1 MSYLLHAEGQQFSII
16 ERVYDLDAA
25 SNKTIR
31 LEAVIEEGLSF
42 ARAKALLKHLIK
54 QASVVK
60 ELEYVSPIETDTP
73 IEGSSSSKS
82 EVLQSNAGLYIGRT
96 FDGIPYERL
105 SG

>member
-1 MSYLLHAEGQQFSII
+1 MSYLLHAEGKQFSSI
-16 ERVYDLDAA
+16 ERVYDVDAT
-25 SNKTIR
+25 SNRTLC

-42 ARAKALLKHLIK
+42 DFAKALLKHLIK

-73 IEGSSSSKS
+73 IESSSPSKS